1 MSWFTR
7 TKAQRLIDV
16 ARVRDAIIAAERAT
30 SAELRVSLA
39 PWFWGSV
46 ERAANKAFVRLGMTA
61 TRDHNGVLFFV
72 VPSRR
77 AFVVLGDAGVH
88 DRLGQAFWDELATIL
103 AAYFGRSQFTEG
115 LLAALEHAGEQ
126 LALKFPSSPEDKQ
139 NELPDE
145 IDFQR

>member
-7 TKAQRLIDV
+7 NKAPRLIDV
-16 ARVRDAIIAAERAT
+16 ARVRDAIVAAERTT

-46 ERAANKAFVRLGMTA
+46 ERAADKAFVRLGMTA
-61 TRDHNGVLFFV
+61 TKEHNGVLFFV

-77 AFVVLGDAGVH
+77 AFVVLGDSAVH
-88 DRLGQAFWDELATIL
+88 DRLGQAFWDELAAIL
-103 AAYFGRSQFTEG
+103 SAHFARGEFTQG
-115 LLAALEHAGEQ
+115 LLAALARAGQQ
-126 LALKFPSSPEDKQ
+126 LAAKFPPDSRGER

-145 IDFQR
+145 VDVQR